1 MHQPIKFNNFATSAG
16 KYSTHITNF
25 SEIEQSA
32 AVLLRWKCMSNLGA
46 ARHMKFDYKSDLHNS
61 ERLVGTG
68 ASNFNTIRQC
78 ATKLL
83 MSGEFSMKTYFD
95 NRWLFICVFFW
106 PNLYCT
112 CTEIAN
118 YASFRT
124 KILISH
130 LDFLSYM
137 DILAIGWHIG
147 LTSISATAHARK
159 LLSMRFRSKLC
170 DSYFL
175 KYK

>member
-1 MHQPIKFNNFATSAG
+1 MRLRMHQPIKFNNFATSAG

-95 NRWLFICVFFW
+95 NRWLFICVFFGQI
-106 PNLYCT
+106 CT
-112 CTEIAN
+112 A
-118 YASFRT
+118 
-124 KILISH
+124 
-130 LDFLSYM
+130 
-137 DILAIGWHIG
+137 LAQ
-147 LTSISATAHARK
+147 K
-159 LLSMRFRSKLC
+159 LLIMIASVQ
-170 DSYFL
+170 
-175 KYK
+175 KYWYRIWISSHIWIFWRLVGI